1 MKVTAGFL
9 GQVLYVNA
17 CAMYSST
24 SMCSLRCSELAADG
38 RWSMMEELA
47 WWPIPA
53 ILNMQCRMCQATNT
67 PQSCEFRC
75 AGPPDRP
82 CSSSD
87 TVIVKSDTLGGN
99 LDANMARSRGAM
111 DVILDMRSITES
123 RSSSSHLRM
132 VTKGYVYSWPGTKF
146 ESHSSSVFFSISN
159 TTKTQW
165 CSSFR

>member
-1 MKVTAGFL
+1 LKVTAGFL

-132 VTKGYVYSWPGTKF
+132 VTNVRQPLAVSPGLDQAAGVSRPSGARAT
-146 ESHSSSVFFSISN
+146 IC
-159 TTKTQW
+159 TTST
-165 CSSFR
+165 C